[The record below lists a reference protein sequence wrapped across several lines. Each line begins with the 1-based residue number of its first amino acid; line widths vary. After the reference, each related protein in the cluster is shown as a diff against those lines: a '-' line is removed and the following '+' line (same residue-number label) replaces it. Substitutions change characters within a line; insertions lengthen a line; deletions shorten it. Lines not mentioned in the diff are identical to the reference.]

1 MTQQAQGELA
11 LARRLTLRD
20 MVLLNL
26 VAVISLRWLATS
38 AATGPS
44 ALVLWVLA
52 ALFFFIPMGFAVS
65 ALSVRHPEA
74 GGLYAWTKR
83 AYGDR
88 HGFICGWCYWT
99 NNLLY
104 YPNLL
109 LATAA
114 IFTYAFGRGGTGLEN
129 DLGFVI
135 PTTLLMLWFA
145 TLINVV
151 GVGTGRWLQNIGAI
165 CMFLPGVALIVLGI
179 IEVTTRG
186 SANEFSVATM
196 TPNLRDFS
204 AVNLWASIAFAFAG
218 LELAPTMAAEVRDPE
233 RTLKRAVLIAAPLCL
248 VVYGLGT
255 ASVLW
260 IVPHK
265 DVNIVTG
272 ILQAIDVGASSLGV
286 AFGWISAVAAAL
298 VVIGNLGSIGAW
310 LSGPARVALTI
321 GIDRYFP
328 RAFGR
333 VHPKYRTPYVA
344 FFVQASVGTIFLLLG
359 VLGRG
364 TTVQSVYL
372 ILLDTML
379 LLYFIPFLYLFASY
393 IRIELPHAAGLKK
406 LRIVATG
413 ISGFALT
420 LFAMIVACVPPT
432 GTPSIVAFEAKVVG
446 GALFFVVAGTTLYAW
461 RHRAIAVAA

>member
-1 MTQQAQGELA
+1 MTQQTQGELA

-20 MVLLNL
+20 MALLNI
-26 VAVISLRWLATS
+26 VAVLSLRWLATS

-88 HGFICGWCYWT
+88 HGFICGWCYWV

-109 LATAA
+109 LSTAA
-114 IFTYAFGRGGTGLEN
+114 ILTYAFARGGTGLEN

-135 PTTLLMLWFA
+135 PTTLVMLWFA
-145 TLINVV
+145 TFINVV

-165 CMFLPGVALIVLGI
+165 CTFLPGVALIALGI
-179 IEVTTRG
+179 MSVSTRG

-233 RTLKRAVLIAAPLCL
+233 RTLKRAVLIATPLIL
-248 VVYGLGT
+248 AVYMLGT
-255 ASVLW
+255 MSVLW

-265 DVNIVTG
+265 EVNIVTG
-272 ILQAIDVGASSLGV
+272 ILQAIDMGARSLGV
-286 AFGWISAVAAAL
+286 AFGWISAVAAGL
-298 VVIGNLGSIGAW
+298 LVIGNLGGIGAW

-321 GIDRYFP
+321 GIDMYFP
-328 RAFGR
+328 RAFGNI
-333 VHPKYRTPYVA
+333 HPKYRTPYVA
-344 FFVQASVGTIFLLLG
+344 FYVQATVGTLFLLIS
-359 VLGRG
+359 VLGKG
-364 TTVQSVYL
+364 TTVQTVYL

-379 LLYFIPFLYLFASY
+379 LLYFLPFLYLFASY
-393 IRIELPHAAGLKK
+393 IRIEFPHATASGKV
-406 LRIVATG
+406 RIAATG
-413 ISGFALT
+413 AAGFALT
-420 LFAMIVACVPPT
+420 SFAMIVACVPPT
-432 GTPSIVAFEAKVVG
+432 GTPSVAAFEAKVVG
-446 GALFFVVAGTTLYAW
+446 GALFFLLAGTSLYAW

>member
-1 MTQQAQGELA
+1 MTPETRDVPA
-11 LARRLTLRD
+11 LERRLTLRD
-20 MVLLNL
+20 MVLLNI
-26 VAVISLRWLATS
+26 VAILSLRWLATS

-65 ALSVRHPEA
+65 ALSVRHPDA

-109 LATAA
+109 LSTAA
-114 IFTYAFGRGGTGLEN
+114 ILTYTFGKGGTGLEN
-129 DLGFVI
+129 DLGFVL
-135 PTTLLMLWFA
+135 PTTLVMLWFA
-145 TLINVV
+145 TLINVA
-151 GVGTGRWLQNIGAI
+151 GVATGRWLQNTGAI
-165 CMFLPGVALIVLGI
+165 ATFLPGIALIVLGI
-179 IEVTTRG
+179 VTVTTRG
-186 SANEFSVATM
+186 SANEFTLTTM

-218 LELAPTMAAEVRDPE
+218 LELAPTMAAEVREPE
-233 RTLKRAVLIAAPLCL
+233 RTLKRAVVIAAPLILL
-248 VVYGLGT
+248 VYMLGT
-255 ASVLW
+255 TSVLW

-272 ILQAIDVGASSLGV
+272 ILQAIDLGAGSLGV
-286 AFGWISAVAAAL
+286 AFGWISAVAAGL
-298 VVIGNLGSIGAW
+298 VVIGNLGGVGAW
-310 LSGPARVALTI
+310 LTGPARIALTI

-328 RAFGR
+328 TAFGR
-333 VHPKYRTPYVA
+333 IHPRYKTPYVA
-344 FFVQASVGTIFLLLG
+344 LFVQAAVGTIFLLLG

-364 TTVQSVYL
+364 TTVQTVYL

-393 IRIELPHAAGLKK
+393 LRIEAPHANGLGK
-406 LRIVATG
+406 LRITATAT
-413 ISGFALT
+413 SGFLLT
-420 LFAMIVACVPPT
+420 LFAMVVACVPPT
-432 GTPSIVAFEAKVVG
+432 STPSVAVFEAKVVG
-446 GALFFVVAGTTLYAW
+446 GALFFLLAGVSLYAW
-461 RHRAIAVAA
+461 RHRAISVTA